1 MNKKSAE
8 QPERS
13 GAKKPSRSD
22 GGAGRAEG
30 RGDQMDNKPCPTNV
44 GPSGAKQNCDLCEAA
59 RFTHWYHEDDTCW
72 IADCEV
78 CSVPMVVWKPHGT
91 EPTDAEVEHMLEQL
105 QAAGQTRFGHEP
117 FTLDREMRTIPD
129 HWHAHA
135 RDSDWFRLRM
145 ARPLSRYTNVGAER
159 VER

>member
-1 MNKKSAE
+1 MKHSCE
-8 QPERS
+8 
-13 GAKKPSRSD
+13 
-22 GGAGRAEG
+22 
-30 RGDQMDNKPCPTNV
+30 
-44 GPSGAKQNCDLCEAA
+44 LCEAA
-59 RFTHWYHEDDTCW
+59 RFTHWYFEDETCW

-78 CSVPMVVWKPHGT
+78 CLVPMVVWRPHGVD
-91 EPTDAEVEHMLEQL
+91 PTPDEVAHMLGQL
-105 QAAGQTRFGHEP
+105 TASGRKRFGDDE

-145 ARPLSRYTNVGAER
+145 TRPLSRYTAVGADR